1 LSHFVVSAYAP
12 ARTSGRGVRSCSV
25 IAALAQL
32 GPVEV
37 AYVPFD
43 GGEPAA
49 DLAADERVALH
60 RVEPSRGALR
70 VMTALVAAAHGATI
84 DFARAAS
91 PELIRAARAAPRDAR
106 LVVDGPTAAA
116 AVLPLRRSRDA
127 IYLAHNLENSFR
139 GTPALRRFERRI
151 LRGFGESWLPTHA
164 DMEGARLL
172 AGRELRVRHAPNVVD
187 VQAIP
192 VSRSRPGRLGTL
204 LVGDFTYEPNRE
216 GLAHLVERVMPLVWK
231 ELPDATVDVAGRG
244 IEDPPADSRVRVLGY
259 VDNLDAA
266 YAAADAVAVPLLTGG
281 GSPLKFVEALARG
294 VPVVSTAHAAA
305 LIEAG
310 TNGEQFLAAP
320 DAEGFAAALVSVLRG
335 EHPELGERARA
346 LAERQFSIEAL
357 AEKLRLSGA
366 Q

>member
-1 LSHFVVSAYAP
+1 M
-12 ARTSGRGVRSCSV
+12 RSCSV

-37 AYVPFD
+37 AYVPF
-43 GGEPAA
+43 GGDEPAA
-49 DLAADERVALH
+49 DIAADARIALH

-70 VMTALVAAAHGATI
+70 LVTAVVAAAHGATI

-91 PELIRAARAAPRDAR
+91 PELVRAARSAPGGAR

-127 IYLAHNLENSFR
+127 VYVAHNLENSFR

-164 DMEGARLL
+164 DIEGARLL
-172 AGRELRVRHAPNVVD
+172 AGPDLSLRHVPNVVD
-187 VQAIP
+187 VRAIP
-192 VSRSRPGRLGTL
+192 VSGSRPGRRNTL
-204 LVGDFTYEPNRE
+204 FVGDFTYEPNRE
-216 GLAHLVERVMPLVWK
+216 GLAYLVERVMPLVWR

-244 IEDPPADSRVRVLGY
+244 IERPPADPRVRVLGF
-259 VDNLDAA
+259 VDSLDDA
-266 YAAADAVAVPLLTGG
+266 YAGADAVAVPLLTGG

-294 VPVVSTAHAAA
+294 VPVVSTTHAAA

-310 TNGEQFLAAP
+310 SAGEHFLAAP
-320 DAEGFAAALVSVLRG
+320 DAEGFAAALVSLLRG
-335 EHPELGERARA
+335 EHPQLGERARA
-346 LAERQFSIEAL
+346 LAERHFSIEAL
-357 AEKLRLSGA
+357 AEALSRR